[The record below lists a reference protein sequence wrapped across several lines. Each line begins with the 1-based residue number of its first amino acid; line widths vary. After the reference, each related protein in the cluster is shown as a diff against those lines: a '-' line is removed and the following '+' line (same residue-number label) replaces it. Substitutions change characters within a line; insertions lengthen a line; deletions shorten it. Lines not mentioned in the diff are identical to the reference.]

1 MSDADLPAI
10 GGYFGLELPVREIWH
25 RDAVALNSGRNAL
38 RYLLELQRPAQ
49 VHVPVFT
56 CDAVTQVIGDLG
68 INVAPYRID
77 ERMEP
82 VFDFDSIGSDDAFL
96 YTNYF
101 GLKDLFIKTLAARGL
116 RLVIDNAQAFFSW
129 PVATVPTFYSPRKF
143 FGVPDGGYAYPNLA
157 PVFERGVSSDC
168 VKHLLVRHDA
178 SAQAGYAAY
187 QDNESLLSRLPIKA
201 MSALTERIL
210 GSIDYAD
217 VADRRRRN
225 FRQLHHVLR
234 SSNALLIDL
243 DLDVDSV
250 PLSYP
255 YLSQD
260 RDLKSRLHSQNIFT
274 ASYWPSLTLLTEPN
288 SLERHYATH
297 IVHLPIDQRYG
308 ANEMARILSV
318 TLS

>member
-10 GGYFGLELPVREIWH
+10 GGYFGLELPVREVWH
-25 RDAVALNSGRNAL
+25 RNAVALNSGRNAL
-38 RYLLELQRPAQ
+38 RYLLELQRPA
-49 VHVPVFT
+49 HIYVPVFT
-56 CDAVTQVIGDLG
+56 CDAVTQVIGELG
-68 INVAPYRID
+68 INFTRYRID

-82 VFDFDSIGSDDAFL
+82 VFDFCSIRRDEVFL

-101 GLKDLFIKTLAARGL
+101 GLKDCYVKTLATKGF
-116 RLVIDNAQAFFSW
+116 RLIIDNSQAFFSW
-129 PVATVPTFYSPRKF
+129 PVGAVPTFYSPRKF
-143 FGVPDGGYAYPNLA
+143 FGVPDGGYAYADSA
-157 PVFERGVSSDC
+157 PDLERDASRDRVE
-168 VKHLLVRHDA
+168 HLVVRHDS

-210 GSIDYAD
+210 ASINYANA
-217 VADRRRRN
+217 ADRRQRN
-225 FRQLHHVLR
+225 FKRLHRALR
-234 SSNALLIDL
+234 SSNELLID
-243 DLDVDSV
+243 VDGASV

-260 RDLKSRLHSQNIFT
+260 RDLRSRLRAHNIFT
-274 ASYWPSLTLLTEPN
+274 ASYWPDVARCAEPK
-288 SLERHYATH
+288 SLEHHYAEH

-308 ANEMARILSV
+308 SDEMARVLSV